1 MRECW
6 VISNV
11 CHEHRRPGGGLREEE
26 GEEEDTVSWLKS
38 CLFFFLMEISYT
50 DSNASLTV
58 VHYLQ
63 YDRLSIPKLILKATH
78 EVVETRKQSLT

>member
-1 MRECW
+1 
-6 VISNV
+6 
-11 CHEHRRPGGGLREEE
+11 
-26 GEEEDTVSWLKS
+26 
-38 CLFFFLMEISYT
+38 MEISYT

-58 VHYLQ
+58 VHHLQ